1 MALIPPAYLNSVIS
15 IGVSIKNE
23 KDESTFKSLAT
34 GFLVGKPVGEKN
46 EKGQQSYRLFVVTNR
61 HVFYNEKTKQYVK
74 EVLFRFNTTEGKS
87 HHFKVELLNS
97 ESKPI
102 WSMHSDERVDLAVL
116 PINANAISEA
126 GVDFYFFR
134 ENDLFYAKDFGNKNI
149 STGDGLFVLG
159 FPMSISGKSKNFVI
173 VRQGIIARV
182 DEEVLEDKFYFI
194 DASAYPGN
202 SGGPVIVKPEIV
214 SIQGT
219 KSNNSAG
226 LIGVISSGVTYSD
239 VAISQQTG
247 EAKVI
252 FTEQTG
258 LVKVVPVEL
267 IYEIVDEITKPSVTK
282 EEAEVKEAGSEVK
295 TEETVENNKT

>member
-1 MALIPPAYLNSVIS
+1 MALIPPPYLNSVIS
-15 IGVSIKNE
+15 IGVNVKNE
-23 KDESTFKSLAT
+23 KDEPVFKSLAT
-34 GFLVGKPVGEKN
+34 GFLVGKSIGEKN

-74 EVLFRFNTTEGKS
+74 EVLFRFNTTEGNS
-87 HHFKVELLNS
+87 HHFKINLLNS
-97 ESKPI
+97 EDKPI

-134 ENDLFYAKDFGNKNI
+134 ENDLFYAKDFESRNI

-182 DEEVLEDKFYFI
+182 DEEILEDKFYYI
-194 DASAYPGN
+194 DTSAYPGN
-202 SGGPVIVKPEIV
+202 SGGPVIVKPEVV
-214 SIQGT
+214 SIRGT
-219 KSNNSAG
+219 KSNKSAG
-226 LIGVISSGVTYSD
+226 LIGVISSGITYSD
-239 VAISQQTG
+239 VAVSQQTG
-247 EAKVI
+247 EAKVV

-258 LVKVVPVEL
+258 LVKVVPVEF
-267 IYEIVDEITKPSVTK
+267 IYEIIDEITKPFTTK
-282 EEAEVKEAGSEVK
+282 EEAEVEEAASEVK
-295 TEETVENNKT
+295 TKETV